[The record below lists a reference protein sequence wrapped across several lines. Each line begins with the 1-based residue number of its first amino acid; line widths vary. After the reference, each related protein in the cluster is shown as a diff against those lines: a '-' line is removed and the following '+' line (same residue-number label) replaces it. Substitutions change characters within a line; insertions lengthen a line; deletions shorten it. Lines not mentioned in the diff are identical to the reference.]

1 MKLNKFI
8 ALLFPFIAIS
18 CNNTLSYPEK
28 NDVINLV
35 QPSEVYVYS
44 GNSLMTRAY
53 NYPSSTGKVQDNPS
67 AYQNAPSTTN
77 RGESVSTEEYN
88 EVMSYLAAHPNEGQD
103 TVSITSYYL
112 QNVGSSGKSYTTT
125 PDQNGVIH
133 QTGMQMDY
141 FVINGWHVNDYNA
154 QGGPRTYVEDWPLS
168 GLSYHDSFGNNTFN
182 YYKFYYIPLS
192 DGTVGLYLCFDYAT
206 ISQQGNVEPDGTY
219 DDWVIRIWPADGR
232 EFTIPTEGNTGDTG
246 DTGNTGSTDNT
257 DSIYKDNV
265 EINLSLETHNTDYDP
280 YMTTHLSIHV
290 RANTDV
296 EVYIPIPFEYL
307 CEVDDFAIVAKHDFD
322 ETRIP
327 TNEVRQFTID
337 GNVVTLKIDRAKDG
351 FTVTTSGINQSII
364 DYLDTT
370 YGDGLTFEVWNY
382 TNVQHSSWIT
392 DKEHATIDKTSL
404 GRYLNSSTVTFS
416 NIPSLYVN
424 AFNATENGTQF
435 EDDYVVSPTQFG
447 EYKVGPFLN
456 GSVWNHLYYNN

>member
-1 MKLNKFI
+1 MKLTKFI
-8 ALLFPFIAIS
+8 ALLFPLILIS
-18 CNNTLSYPEK
+18 CDNSLSYPED
-28 NDVINLV
+28 NDTINLV
-35 QPSEVYVYS
+35 QPAEVYAYS
-44 GNSLMTRAY
+44 GNSIMTRAY

-88 EVMSYLAAHPNEGQD
+88 EVMAYLAAHPNEGQD

-112 QNVGSSGKSYTTT
+112 QNVGSSGKTYTTT
-125 PDQNGVIH
+125 PDQNGVTH

-141 FVINGWHVNDYNA
+141 FSINGWHVNDYNA
-154 QGGPRTYVEDWPLS
+154 QGGPRLYVEDWALTD
-168 GLSYHDSFGNNTFN
+168 LTYHDSFGNNTFN

-192 DGTVGLYLCFDYAT
+192 DGTVGLYICFDYAT

-219 DDWVIRIWPADGR
+219 DDWVIRVWPADGR
-232 EFTIPTEGNTGDTG
+232 EFTIPTEGTKP
-246 DTGNTGSTDNT
+246 
-257 DSIYKDNV
+257 DSYKDNV

-280 YMTTHLSIHV
+280 YMATHLSIHV

-307 CEVDDFAIVAKHDFD
+307 CEADDFAIVAKHDFD

-337 GNVVTLKIDRAKDG
+337 GNTVTLSINRAKEG

-364 DYLDTT
+364 DYLGTT

-382 TNVQHSSWIT
+382 TNVKHSSWIT
-392 DKEHATIDKTSL
+392 DKEHATIDKASL
-404 GRYLNSSTVTFS
+404 GEYLNLSTVTFS
-416 NIPSLYVN
+416 NVPSLYVN
-424 AFNATENGTQF
+424 AFNDTEDGSRF
-435 EDDYVVSPTQFG
+435 EDDYTVSPLQFG
-447 EYKVGPFLN
+447 EYEVGPFLN
-456 GSVWNHLYYNN
+456 GSSWNHLYYNN